1 MHSIK
6 KYLLIM
12 LGTISLVLGFI
23 GIFLPILPTTPFLL
37 LSAFCYIRSSEKLYN
52 WLINHKIFGKYIYN
66 YMTYKAIPKKTKIIA
81 ISSLWATLTVS
92 IIFMDNLHIRI
103 FLILVGIGVS
113 IHLLKLKTMDKT

>member
-92 IIFMDNLHIRI
+92 IISMDNLHIRI